1 MFHYVHSSLIY
12 YTQKLDR
19 TQMSLNRRMDA
30 EKCGYRMEYNSEI
43 KNNDFIQFTGQ
54 WMELENVILTE
65 VTQTKK
71 GTHIC
76 VY

>member
-30 EKCGYRMEYNSEI
+30 EKCGYRMEYNSGI
-43 KNNDFIQFTGQ
+43 KNNDFNNSQANG
-54 WMELENVILTE
+54 WNWKMSS
-65 VTQTKK
+65 
-71 GTHIC
+71 
-76 VY
+76 